1 MYFNANNKAIET
13 KLVEKMEI
21 EQPASHPF
29 CNAQRALAM
38 TASDFYI
45 IVLSGIASWA

>member
-13 KLVEKMEI
+13 NLVEKMEI
-21 EQPASHPF
+21 EQPAGHLF
-29 CNAQRALAM
+29 CNAQTALAM